1 MRRAMRRRRAVVSA
15 FRIPRCPCHALSD
28 RLRGRPRD
36 RALAEAIHQY
46 ETRAARYWPLET
58 KEVREEPA
66 RASGP
71 AIVRERVAA
80 RGVRVPMSLRAT
92 RRDRRWPP
100 RSSRD
105 GCATSASVPSAM
117 SRFSSAARSLSE
129 SCAAGRARRLG
140 SRAGLPHELARL
152 VLVEQLYRSGTI
164 VRGEPYH
171 K

>member
-1 MRRAMRRRRAVVSA
+1 MRFLIVSV
-15 FRIPRCPCHALSD
+15 
-28 RLRGRPRD
+28 GRPRD

-71 AIVRERVAA
+71 AIVREREGQRLLEACEGADVIACDATGPQMASEEFAGWMRDKRERAERDVAFLLGGA
-80 RGVRVPMSLRAT
+80 FGLSELVR
-92 RRDRRWPP
+92 
-100 RSSRD
+100 SR
-105 GCATSASVPSAM
+105 
-117 SRFSSAARSLSE
+117 ARST
-129 SCAAGRARRLG
+129 LG
-140 SRAGLPHELARL
+140 FSRWTLPHELARL

>member
-1 MRRAMRRRRAVVSA
+1 MRFLIVSV
-15 FRIPRCPCHALSD
+15 
-28 RLRGRPRD
+28 GRPRD

-71 AIVRERVAA
+71 AIVREREGQRLLGMQGADVIACDATGPQMASEEFAGWMRDKRERAERDVAFLIGGA
-80 RGVRVPMSLRAT
+80 FGLSEVVR
-92 RRDRRWPP
+92 
-100 RSSRD
+100 SR
-105 GCATSASVPSAM
+105 
-117 SRFSSAARSLSE
+117 ARST
-129 SCAAGRARRLG
+129 LG
-140 SRAGLPHELARL
+140 FSRWTLPHELARL